1 MSRSSKATGWIALVL
16 VLGSSLVA
24 VGAKLQLQRWLV
36 LEKKEENIRSAP
48 EGEKVALL
56 LEGARVE
63 ELEREGKWVKVRLE
77 GWIWGPSFEDYT
89 PAKRSRSRPVLEAAE
104 GTEEEVE
111 EDREVRLP
119 LQEKLPRIRHFIDE
133 EYGVFYGLGLEEITE
148 RLVVRF
154 RVKNIDRLG
163 LERRQM
169 AIQFRVLEELQEA
182 ELTFGTVRIES
193 NRPDGSGQVGTE
205 IAETSVA
212 DIRLYG
218 EGEVETWRAHSRL
231 STDGGETWSQ

>member
-1 MSRSSKATGWIALVL
+1 MSRSSRALWVVGVL
-16 VLGSSLVA
+16 VLGSCLVA

-36 LEKKEENIRSAP
+36 LENQEEQIRSAP
-48 EGEKVALL
+48 KGEKVGVL

-63 ELEREGKWVKVRLE
+63 EVERDGKWVKVRLE
-77 GWIWGPSFEDYT
+77 GWMWGPSFEDYT
-89 PAKRSRSRPVLEAAE
+89 ATKAAPSRPVFSAAE
-104 GTEEEVE
+104 AEVE
-111 EDREVRLP
+111 QPSEESDVRLP
-119 LQEKLPRIRHFIDE
+119 LQEKLPAIRYFIDE
-133 EYGVFYGLGLEEITE
+133 EYGVFYGLALEEITR
-148 RLVVRF
+148 RLVVRL
-154 RVKNIDRLG
+154 RVKSIDREG

-182 ELTFGTVRIES
+182 ELGFETVRIES

-205 IAETSVA
+205 IAETAVA

-218 EGEVETWRAHSRL
+218 EGDVETWRAQTRL